1 MLSLQVSDRDAN
13 LHFVD
18 ATLGPVLLYIYIYI
32 HRRDFYRFGSL
43 VYPPRRYKERKTEAD
58 LIDRYYYYYYYSL
71 DEQLAG
77 KNVIDLGR
85 SRACNGKVIS
95 KLVILSRNDLSP
107 RDKISREASE
117 IALNWQGAAPTLG
130 EILGSRRAKF
140 VT

>member
-1 MLSLQVSDRDAN
+1 MLLSALYY
-13 LHFVD
+13 
-18 ATLGPVLLYIYIYI
+18 YIYIYI
-32 HRRDFYRFGSL
+32 HRCDFYRFGSL

-58 LIDRYYYYYYYSL
+58 LIDRYYYYS
-71 DEQLAG
+71 QLAG
-77 KNVIDLGR
+77 KNVIDPGR

>member
-1 MLSLQVSDRDAN
+1 MLLSALYY
-13 LHFVD
+13 
-18 ATLGPVLLYIYIYI
+18 YIYIYI
-32 HRRDFYRFGSL
+32 HRCDFYRFGTL
-43 VYPPRRYKERKTEAD
+43 VYPPRRYKERKTEA
-58 LIDRYYYYYYYSL
+58 DRYYYYYYYSL

-77 KNVIDLGR
+77 KNVIDPGR